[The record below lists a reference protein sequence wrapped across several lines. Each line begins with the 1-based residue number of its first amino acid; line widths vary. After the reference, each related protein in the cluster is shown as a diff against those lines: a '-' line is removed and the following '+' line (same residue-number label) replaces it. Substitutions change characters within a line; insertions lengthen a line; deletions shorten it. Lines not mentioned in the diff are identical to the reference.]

1 MGRCIEIDNF
11 QFVVFVHSRV
21 RGGNAPPSMTKSE
34 PFFNKKG
41 SDFLYI
47 ISFVISCIHPS
58 ERECFPRSA
67 CICSICSKS
76 DTLRSA
82 TRTLISSNGKF

>member
-11 QFVVFVHSRV
+11 QFVVFVRSRV

-47 ISFVISCIHPS
+47 ISFVIFVFILR
-58 ERECFPRSA
+58 REYE
-67 CICSICSKS
+67 K
-76 DTLRSA
+76 
-82 TRTLISSNGKF
+82 ISVNKILL